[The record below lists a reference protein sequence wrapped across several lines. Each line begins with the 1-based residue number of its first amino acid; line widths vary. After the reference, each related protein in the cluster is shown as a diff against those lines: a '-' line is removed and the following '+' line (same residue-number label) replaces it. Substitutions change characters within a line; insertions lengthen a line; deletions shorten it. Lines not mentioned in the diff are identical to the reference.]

1 MTRGG
6 GRAGTAATRHTPG
19 PRPGPCKRSVT
30 AGCGRAKGSR
40 ILPVSLVE
48 RTMPLRRAIL
58 AETGLPSVLNT
69 DSPEAARIYEGLGFR
84 EIGQYPQWRPGPV
97 KRTDPDAERT

>member
-1 MTRGG
+1 M
-6 GRAGTAATRHTPG
+6 
-19 PRPGPCKRSVT
+19 
-30 AGCGRAKGSR
+30 
-40 ILPVSLVE
+40 
-48 RTMPLRRAIL
+48 RRAIL

-84 EIGQYPQWRPGPV
+84 EIGRYPQWRPGPV